1 MKDFYNNY
9 EGVSYANMAKE
20 VEEACNCIAANPCSS
35 LASEIDSISSSMQS
49 VSAECQSLWED
60 VVETNFSEYVTS
72 IVNVLKEITS
82 SINSSFSKAESLYK
96 TLKELLEQL
105 KSKNDS
111 YQSEYK
117 SKPSETI
124 ASNENNL
131 DGTVRYVPNPAY
143 TTWQNKVKNLEV
155 ECKGIISQIKKTSNE
170 LMAINGE
177 TVAASVV
184 AGGAGGI
191 SVPTFEMPQLSTVEA
206 GASSTSTNT
215 ASNTSNSSLEQYL
228 SSVSSDPNK
237 CAKIIDLRTVLPQ
250 LGTTSVHTVMGW
262 QLVTDK
268 TSKQYSLRS
277 TEYPEYSKHYSGCY
291 DSEGFAKIDDRYVV
305 ATTRTF
311 GNVGDYIDIEQ
322 KDGTVIKAIIG
333 DIKNQNDKGCNE
345 WGHQNG
351 KCVVEFV
358 VDCDKWYKS
367 NWETAP
373 VGKRELNGKYS
384 VTSLHPEWNQ
394 DVVEIRNLGS
404 YFDLASQY

>member
-20 VEEACNCIAANPCSS
+20 VDEACNCIAANPCSS
-35 LASEIDSISSSMQS
+35 LASEVDSISTSMQS

-72 IVNVLKEITS
+72 IVDVFKEITS

-191 SVPTFEMPQLSTVEA
+191 SVPTFEMPEIETVVPENNVSNEANENVEVQTSSTVVTSNGSYEENCSAIKKYLKSQGLTEA
-206 GASSTSTNT
+206 GVAGLMGNLYAESSMYTNNMQDSYEGRFNDSSYT
-215 ASNTSNSSLEQYL
+215 ASIDNGSYSRKSFINDKIGYGLAQWTYSSRKEGLYDYCKQKGTSISDIQSQLEYLVKELKTNYSKVWKTLCNS
-228 SSVSSDPNK
+228 N
-237 CAKIIDLRTVLPQ
+237 DLRECTRIVLYDFENPA
-250 LGTTSVHTVMGW
+250 
-262 QLVTDK
+262 
-268 TSKQYSLRS
+268 SKNLNTRLSN
-277 TEYPEYSKHYSGCY
+277 
-291 DSEGFAKIDDRYVV
+291 AKKY
-305 ATTRTF
+305 
-311 GNVGDYIDIEQ
+311 
-322 KDGTVIKAIIG
+322 
-333 DIKNQNDKGCNE
+333 
-345 WGHQNG
+345 
-351 KCVVEFV
+351 
-358 VDCDKWYKS
+358 
-367 NWETAP
+367 
-373 VGKRELNGKYS
+373 LN
-384 VTSLHPEWNQ
+384 
-394 DVVEIRNLGS
+394 
-404 YFDLASQY
+404 